1 MTNYLGVAT
10 DDVSVSS
17 LSVGGATPLTKL
29 RGAAVSFTPAA
40 TAATSAVEQTVTVS
54 GAVVGDAVSVTPP
67 GTTAGVAVASA
78 RVSAANTVAVMFVNP
93 TAGSLTAPSGSY
105 VFLLAR

>member
-29 RGAAVSFTPAA
+29 RVAAVSFTPAA
-40 TAATSAVEQTVTVS
+40 TAATSAVEQTVTVA
-54 GAVVGDAVSVTPP
+54 GAVVGMLCLSHRQ
-67 GTTAGVAVASA
+67 G
-78 RVSAANTVAVMFVNP
+78 
-93 TAGSLTAPSGSY
+93 
-105 VFLLAR
+105 LLLV